1 MKKSKLSGNNIRLV
15 LTTLALTFI
24 LSAIYLNLGAQSIN
38 FEVLSTEVV
47 TEVTGV
53 NGYAQT
59 WENAENAK
67 GIIVKVK
74 ATFPK
79 EVILWACDF
88 NIAYKHS
95 DGSDDRTKCKGI
107 TTVVSSP
114 EDEGAWLI
122 GEYIDVTA
130 SSGTKYFRLLFG
142 VENDINTIALNY
154 ARTVAENIHINRD

>member
-1 MKKSKLSGNNIRLV
+1 MKKNKLFGNSIRIILSSLV
-15 LTTLALTFI
+15 LTLI
-24 LSAIYLNLGAQSIN
+24 LSTLCYNLKAQNIN
-38 FEVLSTEVV
+38 FEVLGTEII

-67 GIIVKVK
+67 GIIVEVK

-88 NIAYKHS
+88 NIAYFHD

-107 TTVVSSP
+107 TTVVSST
-114 EDEGAWLI
+114 DDDGAWLI

-130 SSGTKYFRLLFG
+130 TSGTKYFKLLFG
-142 VENDINTIALNY
+142 VENDINKIALNY
-154 ARTVAENIHINRD
+154 AQSVAQNIHINRD

>member
-1 MKKSKLSGNNIRLV
+1 MKKNKLFGNGIRILLSSLV
-15 LTTLALTFI
+15 LTVF
-24 LSAIYLNLGAQSIN
+24 LSMLCLNLNAQNIS
-38 FEVLSTEVV
+38 FEVLATEIV

-67 GIIVKVK
+67 GLVLEVK
-74 ATFPK
+74 ATFPN

-107 TTVVSSP
+107 TTAVSTA
-114 EDEGAWLI
+114 DDAGAWLI
-122 GEYIDVTA
+122 GEYIDV
-130 SSGTKYFRLLFG
+130 
-142 VENDINTIALNY
+142 
-154 ARTVAENIHINRD
+154 VATLQAPLWCRK